1 VSFVCQTCAFQCSDS
16 ERCTA
21 SPTWQ
26 SKPQCLGCFRRG
38 AVHEK
43 LDRILAILERAPWE
57 SENPDADRAARVVAD
72 VQRRNANPEADHAA
86 RAHAWRI
93 QEIARMP
100 GGAMQSREAEER
112 CSQCGRA
119 RPDYIAD
126 PTCTKGGYCLWAMPS
141 GRSIA
146 LDASSR
152 ALRERIAGALAER
165 DAARVERDALRRS
178 LDMLT
183 ATLHEAE
190 AREEKLRAD
199 MDAVLFASDEERRD
213 RDWARVP

>member
-1 VSFVCQTCAFQCSDS
+1 MGPMSFVCQTCAFQCSDS

-26 SKPQCLGCFRRG
+26 SKPQCLGCFRREE
-38 AVHEK
+38 VHDK
-43 LDRILAILERAPWE
+43 LDRIITLLEGTFTDYADRILAILERAPWE
-57 SENPDADRAARVVAD
+57 SE
-72 VQRRNANPEADHAA
+72 NPEADHAA

-100 GGAMQSREAEER
+100 GGAMQSREALDVSTTRDLRER
-112 CSQCGRA
+112 CSQCGRE

-152 ALRERIAGALAER
+152 ALRERVAGALAER

-190 AREEKLRAD
+190 AREERLRAEL
-199 MDAVLFASDEERRD
+199 DAVH
-213 RDWARVP
+213 WARVP